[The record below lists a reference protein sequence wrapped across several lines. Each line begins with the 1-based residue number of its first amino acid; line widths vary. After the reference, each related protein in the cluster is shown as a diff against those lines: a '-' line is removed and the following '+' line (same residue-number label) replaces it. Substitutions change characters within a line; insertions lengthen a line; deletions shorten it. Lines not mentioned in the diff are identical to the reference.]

1 MSALEVAT
9 VTVGWLVLTFSG
21 AIHTASTGLLND
33 TGQLRCDDGSTVL
46 APCTDANAGDG
57 STGWRVPAH
66 RELPSIVNNGL
77 SVAFATRFFP
87 DAPRMVLPGVLNGV
101 WMWAGM
107 ALLGLVLH
115 RRVAVEEGLA

>member
-21 AIHTASTGLLND
+21 AIHAASTGLLND

-77 SVAFATRFFP
+77 SAAPTI
-87 DAPRMVLPGVLNGV
+87 DAACVTSSVH
-101 WMWAGM
+101 
-107 ALLGLVLH
+107 LGGGAS
-115 RRVAVEEGLA
+115 R